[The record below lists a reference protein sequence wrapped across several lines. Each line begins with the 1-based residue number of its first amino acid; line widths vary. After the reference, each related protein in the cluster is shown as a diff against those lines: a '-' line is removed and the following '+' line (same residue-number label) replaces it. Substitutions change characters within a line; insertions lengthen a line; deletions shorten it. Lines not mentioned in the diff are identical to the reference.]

1 VGEVKN
7 MKLGE
12 IIRDS
17 VRYPFSDWKNLLI
30 FGIFVLIA
38 SVRDVSF
45 IEIQSYIGAINLIS
59 VVGYLFSFGYIL
71 RIVRCSLNGN
81 VELPKVHNL
90 IQIVIDGIKVF
101 LVIIIYFVPVFLLF
115 LLGGMYSASSIVI
128 VSLLYPFIIAPI
140 FAISIAH
147 MAKNDSKVGFAFKFS
162 EILER
167 MESIGWIKLIMWYL
181 ITGIIFII
189 LKVIVLLISG
199 YINYIVGSIIAV
211 VLTTIFYIYL
221 SRSLALIYMS
231 GISTRNEELDQE

>member
-1 VGEVKN
+1 

-71 RIVRCSLNGN
+71 WIVRCSLNGN
-81 VELPKVHNL
+81 AKLPKVHNL

-101 LVIIIYFVPVFLLF
+101 LVIIIYFVPVLLLF

-147 MAKNDSKVGFAFKFS
+147 MANNDSNVGFAFKFS

-167 MESIGWIKLIMWYL
+167 MESIGWIKLVMWYL
-181 ITGIIFII
+181 TTGIIFVI

-199 YINYIVGSIIAV
+199 YISYIVGIIIAV
-211 VLTTIFYIYL
+211 VLTSIFYIYL

-231 GISTRNEELDQE
+231 GTTTRNEELDQE